1 MYDAAAAA
9 AAGYDNMMAAAVAA
23 MDQQQYASAPA
34 SSYASQA
41 SRGAPSLKGAASAAK
56 KSRARG
62 GASSS
67 GRNDGGSS
75 AAAKRGARGGKP
87 RCNDPDTNA
96 ALAAL
101 TALANAAEGVSRFV
115 EDHAKTQDA
124 AGSGGVPD
132 NWQGPQLASGPK
144 TNGGGRNK
152 EARARSR
159 DLAAERLRAEQQE
172 SSEGNARAARGPR
185 AASKFIGVT
194 WRERI
199 QRWEVR
205 CYRAEPNAA
214 GRVRYC

>member
-1 MYDAAAAA
+1 MYDAHMYDVAAA
-9 AAGYDNMMAAAVAA
+9 AAGSNGGYDSMMAAAAAA
-23 MDQQQYASAPA
+23 MDQQQYAAA
-34 SSYASQA
+34 EAGYASQG
-41 SRGAPSLKGAASAAK
+41 SRGGPPIKGAASAAK
-56 KSRARG
+56 KSRGKAA
-62 GASSS
+62 ASS
-67 GRNDGGSS
+67 GGSS

-87 RCNDPDTNA
+87 RCSDPDTNA

-132 NWQGPQLASGPK
+132 DWQGPQLA
-144 TNGGGRNK
+144 GGSRNSGRNR

-159 DLAAERLRAEQQE
+159 DLAADRLRAEQQE
-172 SSEGNARAARGPR
+172 AAEGAARAARGPR

-205 CYRAEPNAA
+205 ACWGMRCSA
-214 GRVRYC
+214 VR